1 MGYNILNYFLLM
13 DTLRFFPI
21 LSLLQ
26 TIWKLFIS
34 MIPGNGMFSSMLQ
47 TFILR
52 DTSEMVLHLFGK
64 ITKSSDNLMKVNIPS
79 PSKLYKCSM

>member
-34 MIPGNGMFSSMLQ
+34 MTPGNGMFSSMLQ

-52 DTSEMVLHLFGK
+52 DTSEMVQD
-64 ITKSSDNLMKVNIPS
+64 TCPS
-79 PSKLYKCSM
+79 LLSFKFEENPFP